1 MPRTVPSAAC
11 VLGHTTLP
19 RILGG
24 HCNPHFTDEEAALQ
38 SGCDLHSSTVS
49 AGCRVLGA
57 ETRVVWEPEGL
68 ELFRGHWLGHWSGGF
83 LRHWLAA
90 LPTLRETSLLFSQ
103 APKSWKKQGRAGSS
117 VETCPLPTHRQKVSK
132 TQPAGVLP
140 SPPHPSSCK
149 SLSQPAQKNQTGHL
163 GIEKGKTLQ
172 LPPNWHSKQLEASK
186 PENEL
191 NKTFFPFRVEY
202 SLQVSTQVTP

>member
-1 MPRTVPSAAC
+1 MLTSVGPHCGPGTVPRAAC

-24 HCNPHFTDEEAALQ
+24 HCNPHFTNEEIALQ

-49 AGCRVLGA
+49 AGCLVQRP
-57 ETRVVWEPEGL
+57 TRVVREPGGL
-68 ELFRGHWLGHWSGGF
+68 ELFRGDRLGHWFGGF

-117 VETCPLPTHRQKVSK
+117 VETCALPTHRQKVSK
-132 TQPAGVLP
+132 TQPARVQNCR
-140 SPPHPSSCK
+140 SPAKP
-149 SLSQPAQKNQTGHL
+149 T
-163 GIEKGKTLQ
+163 
-172 LPPNWHSKQLEASK
+172 PPIL
-186 PENEL
+186 L
-191 NKTFFPFRVEY
+191 
-202 SLQVSTQVTP
+202 